1 MQTRLM
7 VNGFGSEDGRKFRGH
22 LIIIII
28 IIILNDDK
36 DQMCVRNFQNA
47 KCGWV
52 LFLISPFKAIVRVGP
67 NKDLSYSIFK

>member
-7 VNGFGSEDGRKFRGH
+7 VNCFGSEDGRKFRGH

-47 KCGWV
+47 SVAGYYVYFPRLKRLVESGQT
-52 LFLISPFKAIVRVGP
+52 RT
-67 NKDLSYSIFK
+67 